1 MLLWGGTFVSGR
13 ALALNF
19 HPFVIA
25 FLRFFSAS
33 ICLLI
38 MTKIHLGRLPRLST
52 IQVLK
57 VSLLG
62 LTGVFS
68 YNFFFFKGLSLIEAG
83 RASVIIATNPTITA
97 LLAALFLKEKLT
109 FRKVLGVLL
118 ALTGAFFVITEGN
131 LSVLSEG
138 FTRFGLG
145 ELSLLGAVLSWVS
158 YTLIG
163 KVALKKL
170 SPLEATTYACT
181 IGTVFLIGPALH
193 FGLWQ
198 SLPNLKPLDWFNVF
212 YLGVLA
218 TSIGFIFYYQG
229 IKTIGAARASAFI
242 NFVPLFGVLSGVLFL
257 GEIPSKSLYIG
268 AALVISGVSLTNA
281 SKRR

>member
-1 MLLWGGTFVSGR
+1 M
-13 ALALNF
+13 
-19 HPFVIA
+19 I
-25 FLRFFSAS
+25 
-33 ICLLI
+33 
-38 MTKIHLGRLPRLST
+38 
-52 IQVLK
+52 K

-109 FRKVLGVLL
+109 LRKILGVFL
-118 ALTGAFFVITEGN
+118 ALTGALFVITDGN
-131 LSVLSEG
+131 LNILAKGLSS
-138 FTRFGLG
+138 FGIG
-145 ELSLLGAVLSWVS
+145 ELSLLGAVFSWVT

-163 KVALKKL
+163 KAALKKL

-181 IGTVFLIGPALH
+181 IGTLFLIPPALH
-193 FGLWQ
+193 FGLWN
-198 SLPNLKPLDWFNVF
+198 SLPNLRVLDWFNVF

-229 IKTIGAARASAFI
+229 IKAIGAARASAFI
-242 NFVPLFGVLSGVLFL
+242 NFVPLFGVVSGSLFL

-281 SKRR
+281 PKRR